1 MTRCKDIKT
10 PKQGMYK
17 TFQNM
22 WSKGYLQNCNAPNLT
37 AKKLISISHWQINQL
52 IASKIYVFTNHNSL
66 IDTVEPRYKG
76 RI

>member
-1 MTRCKDIKT
+1 MGQIWLEISTENKILKTKIMTRCKDIKT

-37 AKKLISISHWQINQL
+37 AKKQISISHWQINQL
-52 IASKIYVFTNHNSL
+52 TSDSF
-66 IDTVEPRYKG
+66 
-76 RI
+76 